1 MGNAFACMPR
11 KEHRGAALA
20 SRSKRMGS
28 ARAPR
33 GGAAKLTPAEEEL
46 LHRQALAMA
55 IHQHLDAGGSMSRR
69 IDAGGASISRRIG
82 PGSTSSRRHGSLPD
96 SVTNAKAVQVVLE
109 NLETKKIVLVHGE
122 GFGAW
127 CWYKTISLL
136 EEAGLDPVAL
146 DLAGSGIDHTD
157 ANGIATLEE
166 YSKPLIDY
174 LSKLPE
180 NEKVSIAS
188 VFLHIC
194 KKNRAGYLSGVF
206 MSTLMQVVLV
216 GHSCGGASV
225 SYALE
230 QCPEKISKAVFL
242 TATMV
247 KDSQRPFDVFSE
259 ELASADV
266 FLQESQFLLYGNG
279 KDKPPTGLRFDKQQ
293 IKGLYFNQSP
303 SKDIALATVS
313 MRPIPLAPIME
324 KLSLT
329 AENYGSV
336 RRYFIQTL
344 DDHMLSPDVQE
355 KLIRE
360 NTPDGIFKIKGGDHC
375 PFFSK
380 PQSLHKIL
388 LEIAQIQASSVL
400 FPGKAKTIEEEE
412 NTEKS

>member
-11 KEHRGAALA
+11 KEHRGAAA
-20 SRSKRMGS
+20 VSRSKRMGS
-28 ARAPR
+28 ARPPR
-33 GGAAKLTPAEEEL
+33 AGAAKLTPAEEEL

-69 IDAGGASISRRIG
+69 IDAGGGSMSRRIG
-82 PGSTSSRRHGSLPD
+82 PGSTSSRRHGNLPD
-96 SVTNAKAVQVVLE
+96 SVTNAKAVQIVLE
-109 NLETKKIVLVHGE
+109 NLETKKVVLVHGE

-146 DLAGSGIDHTD
+146 DLTGSGIDHTD
-157 ANGIATLEE
+157 TNCIATLEE

-180 NEKVSIAS
+180 NEKV
-188 VFLHIC
+188 
-194 KKNRAGYLSGVF
+194 
-206 MSTLMQVVLV
+206 VLV

-230 QCPEKISKAVFL
+230 HCPKKISKAVFL

-266 FLQESQFLLYGNG
+266 FLQESQYLLYGNG

-329 AENYGSV
+329 AEKYGSI

-344 DDHMLSPDVQE
+344 DDRMLSPDVQE
-355 KLIRE
+355 KLVRE
-360 NTPDGIFKIKGGDHC
+360 SPPDGIFKIKGGDHC

-388 LEIAQIQASSVL
+388 LEIVQIQAPGAML
-400 FPGKAKTIEEEE
+400 PGKAETLEEEE
-412 NTEKS
+412 ESAEKSS

>member
-180 NEKVSIAS
+180 NEKV
-188 VFLHIC
+188 
-194 KKNRAGYLSGVF
+194 
-206 MSTLMQVVLV
+206 VLV

-259 ELASADV
+259 EMFSCKNHSSYFMEMERTSLPLGSGSTNSRSKGYISTKVLPRISHWPPCPCGPSLWPQSWRSSPSQQRTTAASA
-266 FLQESQFLLYGNG
+266 
-279 KDKPPTGLRFDKQQ
+279 
-293 IKGLYFNQSP
+293 
-303 SKDIALATVS
+303 ATSSRRS
-313 MRPIPLAPIME
+313 MTTCCPLM
-324 KLSLT
+324 S
-329 AENYGSV
+329 
-336 RRYFIQTL
+336 RR
-344 DDHMLSPDVQE
+344 S
-355 KLIRE
+355 
-360 NTPDGIFKIKGGDHC
+360 
-375 PFFSK
+375 
-380 PQSLHKIL
+380 
-388 LEIAQIQASSVL
+388 
-400 FPGKAKTIEEEE
+400 
-412 NTEKS
+412 